1 MKFTW
6 YHKEM
11 PSLCWKDTNNRKYH
25 QVNWSGILAFCLHLR
40 VSSIVWPTTPP
51 SCISRPLLSV
61 CRHSIWWL
69 MVHRYPVP
77 LPSLL
82 SPLWETNKW
91 RLTATSSWF
100 SVNISIQEGKTDS
113 TLCETILFALVVY
126 SFYAFWEK
134 VGARLAKCWEKKSS
148 TDATF
153 APCSFVITYHI
164 FSYMSNTAT

>member
-1 MKFTW
+1 MA
-6 YHKEM
+6 
-11 PSLCWKDTNNRKYH
+11 SLCWKDTNNRKYH

-69 MVHRYPVP
+69 KVHRYPVP

-82 SPLWETNKW
+82 SPLWDTNKW

-134 VGARLAKCWEKKSS
+134 VGARVVQDWPKIGEMLREV
-148 TDATF
+148 F
-153 APCSFVITYHI
+153 HRRNVRPLFVCYNLPH
-164 FSYMSNTAT
+164 FSYMSNIAT